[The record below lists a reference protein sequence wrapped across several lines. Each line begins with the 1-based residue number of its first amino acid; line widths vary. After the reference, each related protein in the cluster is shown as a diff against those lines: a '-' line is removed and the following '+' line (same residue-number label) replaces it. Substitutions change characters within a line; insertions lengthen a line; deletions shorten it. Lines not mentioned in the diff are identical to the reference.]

1 MARQMA
7 SVRKITEIH
16 PIPNADRIEIAVID
30 GFDVVVQKGLYSV
43 GDLCIYCETDSIL
56 PVDNPE
62 FAFLEGKRIKIKRL
76 RGIYS
81 YGIAFPMSI
90 LGSDSDKYQENADL
104 TEVLGI
110 KKWEPDLEPQTT
122 SSKKGFPSWIPKTD
136 ETRFQSVLETIKKH
150 VGTECIVT
158 EKVDGSST
166 THFLDSY
173 GNYHCCT
180 RTREVDPDDEYY
192 RRSVACDIP
201 ELLKELPEGAV
212 VQGELLGPGIQKNKY
227 NLQKHQ
233 IRMFNLRLNGK
244 FVNEDDAL
252 DMLCSAGFLIVP
264 VVNEC
269 WKLTDDKDALLN
281 MGIGTSVINSKQ
293 QREGLVIR
301 PKHDLYVKSDTRGQF
316 VEGRFSFKII
326 NPKFEMQ
333 LAKE

>member
-7 SVRKITEIH
+7 SVRRIAELH
-16 PIPNADRIEIAVID
+16 PIPEADRIERAVID
-30 GFDVVVQKGLYSV
+30 GFDVVVQKGIYSI

-56 PVDNPE
+56 PVTNPE

-90 LGSDSDKYQENADL
+90 LGVDSDKYQENDDL
-104 TEVLGI
+104 TEILGVE
-110 KKWEPDLEPQTT
+110 KWEPEIETPG
-122 SSKKGFPSWIPKTD
+122 SSSRKTFPSWIPKTD
-136 ETRFQSVLETIKKH
+136 ETRFQSTLETIKKL

-166 THFLDSY
+166 THFLDSE
-173 GNYHCCT
+173 GNYHCCS
-180 RTREVDPDDEYY
+180 RTREVDPDDVFYK
-192 RRSVACDIP
+192 RSVACNIP
-201 ELLKELPEGAV
+201 ELLKNLPEGAV
-212 VQGELLGPGIQKNKY
+212 VQGEMLGPDIQKNKY

-244 FVNEDDAL
+244 FVNEDNAL
-252 DMLCSAGFLIVP
+252 DMLENAGFLTVP
-264 VVNEC
+264 VLNES
-269 WKLTDDKDALLN
+269 WTLTDDKDVLLN
-281 MGIGTSVINSKQ
+281 MSIGTSVLNPKQ

-301 PKHDLYVKSDTRGQF
+301 PKHDFYVKSDIRGQF